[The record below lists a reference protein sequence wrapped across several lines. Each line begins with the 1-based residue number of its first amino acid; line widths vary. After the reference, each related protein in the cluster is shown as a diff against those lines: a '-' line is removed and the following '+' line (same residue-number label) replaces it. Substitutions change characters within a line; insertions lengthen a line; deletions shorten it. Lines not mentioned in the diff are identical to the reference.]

1 MNMVFNHGIHRIHGM
16 TVSLVL
22 LFGAAVSAVAAEP
35 GITVEAR
42 QRYPWNGLV
51 DLKFTITGEIGTKY
65 DTSFTAKD
73 MVGGTNIAMK
83 TIRKSDG
90 VAAAVEQLLPGSY
103 NWVWDA
109 PADLQVDTATYNAFI
124 SDSST
129 VLITNRSLSAT
140 ANFYAVFGGG
150 SISQNIGFT
159 EAHAYN
165 VKTDGNGKSIQFQVL
180 NGGYLKC
187 VCVHLEQS
195 GSDIVGHIKWA
206 RYMSPTFPLGTDFDT
221 AEYTEYDIS
230 TSDSVG
236 GYGIKQLVLTYP
248 NTSRE
253 PKFDRL
259 TVTGMADIS
268 AFPYTVKFNAN
279 GGTGSMAN
287 QSFTYGTA
295 KALTANAFTRTGY
308 VFQGWAT
315 SASGGK
321 VYNDKQSVKDLTTTS
336 GAAVNLYAVW
346 KAALYMVIDLS
357 SGANYNKYPVSYL
370 DAVPSGGW
378 SDEYKMTKLVL
389 RRIEAGTFTMGSPLG
404 ENGRTSNETQHSVT
418 LTKPYYLGVFELTAK
433 QYQLVMGSLTYRPYP
448 DQSGYAWIGFN
459 HGTDTTGWEK
469 YPMEDLKFYKIR
481 GKAKGLEISIST
493 SVDGDSLIGLLRT
506 RTGITTIDLP
516 TEAQWEYA
524 CRAGTTKALYTNVDI
539 PHSDYATDSTLTG
552 IAVYYTSAGTSP
564 VGTKK
569 PNNWGLYDMYGNV
582 WEWCLDWYT
591 ASLTN
596 ATDPLI
602 SNSSGNKV
610 CRGGSYGSPKIS
622 CRSACRMSVGK
633 DAYRA
638 PAESINRGT
647 AGSLGMR
654 LCVTLSE

>member
-1 MNMVFNHGIHRIHGM
+1 MQGNGAEGDEEYMVFNHGIHRIHEM
-16 TVSLVL
+16 TVLLVL
-22 LFGAAVSAVAAEP
+22 LFGVAVSAVAAEP

-51 DLKFTITGEIGTKY
+51 DLKFSITGESGTKY

-90 VAAAVEQLLPGSY
+90 TSATAVEQLLPGSY

-206 RYMSPTFPLGTDFDT
+206 RYMSPTFPLGTDFDA
-221 AEYTEYDIS
+221 AEYKEYDIS
-230 TSDSVG
+230 TSDSIT

-336 GAAVNLYAVW
+336 GAVVNFYAVW

-357 SGANYNKYPVSYL
+357 SGANSSKYPVSYL

-378 SDEYKMTKLVL
+378 SDEYKTTKLVL
-389 RRIEAGTFTMGSPLG
+389 RRIEAGSFKMGGSY
-404 ENGRTSNETQHSVT
+404 NVT
-418 LTKPYYLGVFELTAK
+418 LTKAYYIGIFEMT
-433 QYQLVMGSLTYRPYP
+433 QHQWILVRGNNPVN
-448 DQSGYAWIGFN
+448 D
-459 HGTDTTGWEK
+459 
-469 YPMEDLKFYKIR
+469 YKGDMCPVHEVSYDMIR
-481 GKAKGLEISIST
+481 GSSNGSKWPSSN
-493 SVDGDSLIGLLRT
+493 SVDSGSFMGRMRSRTGLLF
-506 RTGITTIDLP
+506 DLP

-524 CRAGTTKALYTNVDI
+524 CRAGTTSKYNNGGNGTGDLTKLGRWHDNCDDGKGGISYNVQPTTVGLYQSN
-539 PHSDYATDSTLTG
+539 A
-552 IAVYYTSAGTSP
+552 
-564 VGTKK
+564 
-569 PNNWGLYDMYGNV
+569 WGLYDMHGNT
-582 WEWCLDWYT
+582 WECCLDFFGD
-591 ASLTN
+591 L
-596 ATDPLI
+596 
-602 SNSSGNKV
+602 SSGVDPKGPLSGMIVDNLGISYRV
-610 CRGGSYGSPKIS
+610 LRGGYFLGDAIECTSSYRTSFNPHS
-622 CRSACRMSVGK
+622 
-633 DAYRA
+633 
-638 PAESINRGT
+638 
-647 AGSLGMR
+647 AGSNHYYYGFR
-654 LCVTLSE
+654 VAVTLAE